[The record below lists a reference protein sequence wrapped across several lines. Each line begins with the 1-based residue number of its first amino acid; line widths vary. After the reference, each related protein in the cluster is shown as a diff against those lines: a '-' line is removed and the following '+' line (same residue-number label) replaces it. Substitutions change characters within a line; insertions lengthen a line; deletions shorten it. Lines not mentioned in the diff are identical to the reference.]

1 MKKLFT
7 MLALVGIM
15 LSANAQ
21 RPNAPATG
29 TPGATTAGTPPAGG
43 PPAAAKPGPKPYK
56 EVITDKAKTS
66 KGLLTV
72 HKIDDKYFFEI
83 ADSVMGRDI
92 MSVTRFVRTTA
103 SGGFGGEEANR
114 QMIRWEKGPDNKVFL
129 RSITIENFTADSTK
143 PIFQAIKNSNVDP
156 IAASFDVKAFRKDT
170 SSVIDVT
177 DYFKG
182 DNQIFSIDAFTKQ
195 RYKMTGLMADR
206 SYIQSVKSYPIN
218 TEIKTVK
225 TFGVSPPMPSFGA
238 PSPIPSVTLPAGADA
253 GFITIEMNISMI
265 MLPKVPMRKR
275 YYDPRVGYF
284 ANGYVSFGEESH
296 KTEREIFAVRWRL
309 EAKNAV
315 DAERQKKGELI
326 EPKKPIVFYIDPAT
340 PEKWQK
346 YLKLGIDDWQTA
358 FEQAGWK
365 NAIMGKDWPKND
377 STMSLEDAR
386 FSAIRYF
393 AADIENAYGPNV
405 HDPRSGEIIE
415 SHIGWYHN
423 VMNLL
428 HKWFFIQTAA
438 ANPAARKPKFDDEL
452 MGQLIRFVSSH
463 EVGHTLG
470 LRHNFGASH
479 ATPVEKLRDKDYVLK
494 NGHTSSIMDYARF
507 NYVAQ
512 PEDGVTDYFPRI
524 GDYDKWA
531 IEWAYKTV
539 NGKSAD
545 DEKMTLNKETIKRI
559 KENSRL
565 WFGTES
571 SPFDPRSQSEC
582 IGDNNMK
589 ASEYGIK
596 NLQKLIPNLNE
607 WTKEEGDKYDNLE
620 AMYNEIVGQFRRYMG
635 HVTKNVGGIYE
646 TPKSIEEEGVVYD
659 PTPRNLQKDAVNFLN
674 SQLFST
680 PKWLIDPA
688 ILNRIRP
695 DQGVGAVLAIQEGTL
710 NSLLAGDRMTRIIET
725 NQRYANSYTLDELM
739 TDIRTGIYSEL
750 KTKAPIDTYRR
761 NLQKVFAEKLIA
773 AIAASGGSP
782 AISFPGFGTVV
793 SASADPKKSDISS
806 LVRAH
811 ANMLKADIAAALPLT
826 TDKMSKYHL
835 QDVLFRLTKALD
847 PK

>member
-1 MKKLFT
+1 
-7 MLALVGIM
+7 
-15 LSANAQ
+15 
-21 RPNAPATG
+21 
-29 TPGATTAGTPPAGG
+29 
-43 PPAAAKPGPKPYK
+43 
-56 EVITDKAKTS
+56 
-66 KGLLTV
+66 
-72 HKIDDKYFFEI
+72 
-83 ADSVMGRDI
+83 
-92 MSVTRFVRTTA
+92 
-103 SGGFGGEEANR
+103 
-114 QMIRWEKGPDNKVFL
+114 
-129 RSITIENFTADSTK
+129 
-143 PIFQAIKNSNVDP
+143 
-156 IAASFDVKAFRKDT
+156 
-170 SSVIDVT
+170 
-177 DYFKG
+177 
-182 DNQIFSIDAFTKQ
+182 
-195 RYKMTGLMADR
+195 
-206 SYIQSVKSYPIN
+206 
-218 TEIKTVK
+218 
-225 TFGVSPPMPSFGA
+225 
-238 PSPIPSVTLPAGADA
+238 
-253 GFITIEMNISMI
+253 
-265 MLPKVPMRKR
+265 MRKR

-284 ANGYVSFGEESH
+284 ANGYTTFGEESQ

-309 EAKNAV
+309 EPKNVA

-346 YLKLGIDDWQTA
+346 YLKLGIDDWQGA

-365 NAIMGKDWPKND
+365 NAIMGKDWPKGD

-405 HDPRSGEIIE
+405 HDPRSGEILE

-438 ANPAARKPKFDDEL
+438 ANPAARKPKFDDAL
-452 MGQLIRFVSSH
+452 MGELIRFVSSH

-479 ATPVEKLRDKDYVLK
+479 ATPVEKLRDKDYINK

-559 KENSRL
+559 KENQRL
-565 WFGTES
+565 WFGSES
-571 SPFDPRSQSEC
+571 NPYDPRSQSEC

-596 NLQKLIPNLNE
+596 NLQKIVPNIAD

-620 AMYNEIVGQFRRYMG
+620 DMYNEVVGQFRRYMG

-646 TPKSIEEEGVVYD
+646 TPKSIEEEGVVYE
-659 PTPRNLQKDAVNFLN
+659 PTPRNLQKDAVTFLN
-674 SQLFST
+674 NQLFST
-680 PKWLIDPA
+680 PKWLLDQN
-688 ILNRIRP
+688 ILSKIRP
-695 DQGVGAVLAIQEGTL
+695 DQGVNAILGIQESTL
-710 NSLLAGDRMTRIIET
+710 NSLLSGERMTRMIET
-725 NQRYANSYTLDELM
+725 NNRFSSSYSVDELM
-739 TDIRTGIYSEL
+739 TDIRSGIYSEL
-750 KTKAPIDTYRR
+750 KTKSPIDTYRR
-761 NLQKVFAEKLIA
+761 NLQKAFAEKLIA
-773 AIAASGGSP
+773 ALAASGGSP
-782 AISFPGFGTVV
+782 ALSIPGFGQIQGAV
-793 SASADPKKSDISS
+793 ADPKKSDISS

-811 ANMLKADIAAALPLT
+811 ATMLKADIATALPLV